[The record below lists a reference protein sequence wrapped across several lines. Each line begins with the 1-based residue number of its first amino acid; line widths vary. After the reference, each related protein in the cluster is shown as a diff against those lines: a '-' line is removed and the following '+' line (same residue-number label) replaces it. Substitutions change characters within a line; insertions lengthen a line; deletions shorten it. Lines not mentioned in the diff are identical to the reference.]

1 MQQHHLIILIIAI
14 VIVIAIIAVWALAGS
29 SVGSANGKSAAG
41 QALDDAAHEISDVL
55 TEEDGP
61 DGAVAAQIAAA
72 DAELHAHAHPLVD
85 TPAEDGKPRIAAAI
99 GDPDD
104 LRKIKGVGP
113 KLHTLLTNMG
123 ITRYDQ
129 IAAWT
134 AADIAEVDQY
144 LGTFKGR
151 ISRDSWIE
159 QAGFLANND
168 VAGFEAKFGKL

>member
-1 MQQHHLIILIIAI
+1 MEQYYFVLIIAAI
-14 VIVIAIIAVWALAGS
+14 VVIIAIIAVWALAGS
-29 SVGSANGKSAAG
+29 SAGSSNNKSAAG
-41 QALDDAAHEISDVL
+41 QALEDTTDEVSEVL

-61 DGAVAAQIAAA
+61 DGATAAKIAAT
-72 DAELHAHAHPLVD
+72 DKELHADEP
-85 TPAEDGKPRIAAAI
+85 PADDGKPRIAAAV

-104 LRKIKGVGP
+104 LRKLKGVGP
-113 KLHTLLTNMG
+113 KLNGLLTDLG

-134 AADIAEVDQY
+134 AADIAEVDRH

-151 ISRDSWIE
+151 ITRDSWVE
-159 QAGFLANND
+159 QAGYLARND